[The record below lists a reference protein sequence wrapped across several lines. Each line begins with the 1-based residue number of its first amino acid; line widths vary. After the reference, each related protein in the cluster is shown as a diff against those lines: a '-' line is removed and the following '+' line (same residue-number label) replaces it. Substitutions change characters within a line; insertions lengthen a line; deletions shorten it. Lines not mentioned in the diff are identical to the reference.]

1 MWLIVPVAVLG
12 TSYVLTYLVFTA
24 TQRVMHPVYLI
35 VHREVKQLVQNYTD
49 GEPEFEPMEKDS
61 IPPIMH
67 YLSVQKILIQ

>member
-1 MWLIVPVAVLG
+1 
-12 TSYVLTYLVFTA
+12 
-24 TQRVMHPVYLI
+24 MHPVYLI